1 MDEDDN
7 VSVNENENDNDN
19 DDDSDSDNVDDDDN
33 DNNHNEQYYKIKQL
47 NNYFEAIDKTKSF
60 EEQIEIL
67 KARDFLDE
75 YWHDEYYHDNK
86 ELNLRI
92 FKAKAAHLDV
102 DEDLF
107 KRIFGQTFAALADK
121 LINTASK
128 EENQVI
134 INDIKTNKDKIFEQD
149 DLNNFVRHPGY
160 KRGDLLDAVKIIIN
174 FNEVLSLDLT

>member
-33 DNNHNEQYYKIKQL
+33 DNNHNEQYYKIRQL

-75 YWHDEYYHDNK
+75 Y
-86 ELNLRI
+86 
-92 FKAKAAHLDV
+92 
-102 DEDLF
+102 
-107 KRIFGQTFAALADK
+107 
-121 LINTASK
+121 
-128 EENQVI
+128 
-134 INDIKTNKDKIFEQD
+134 
-149 DLNNFVRHPGY
+149 
-160 KRGDLLDAVKIIIN
+160 
-174 FNEVLSLDLT
+174 